1 MNDENHN
8 PIYGD
13 PFQALLDH
21 FEAVGIRY
29 SCKREERRIWFSMNS
44 GNAVQ
49 KCRFNFDKTGDVL
62 QIFIEYPVMVKEPFR
77 AIAAEFIT
85 RANYG
90 LVVGNFEMDWKDGE
104 VRFHASHVMPEG
116 KLEDGMIRRLFG
128 TALGTADRYYP
139 ALMQVLYAGTTPEDA
154 VYLAEL
160 DYHAAHVEEPTKKGR
175 KVSKDAGSKAKSS
188 GKTKAQAT
196 PTSVD
201 SGSTPAPTKKKSNRK
216 GTQKPLSQS
225 EALQSAPE
233 QPLQKPQDPDAGISP
248 VSPTSQSDVPTTE
261 QGNEGEERKAA

>member
-1 MNDENHN
+1 MSDDKHN

-21 FEAVGIRY
+21 LESVGIRY
-29 SCKREERRIWFSMNS
+29 SCKREERRAWFSMNS

-104 VRFHASHVMPEG
+104 IRYHVSHVMPEG

-139 ALMQVLYAGTTPEDA
+139 ALMQVLFAGSTPEDA
-154 VYLAEL
+154 VYIAEL
-160 DYHAAHVEEPTKKGR
+160 DYHAAHVEEPSKKGR
-175 KVSKDAGSKAKSS
+175 KVSKDGGSKPKGS

-196 PTSVD
+196 PTPAESE
-201 SGSTPAPTKKKSNRK
+201 SSPAPTKKKAPRT
-216 GTQKPLSQS
+216 GPQKTGAPSDADQIVTEQS
-225 EALQSAPE
+225 
-233 QPLQKPQDPDAGISP
+233 LQKSQDPCTGIPP
-248 VSPTSQSDVPTTE
+248 VSPTSQSDASTTE
-261 QGNEGEERKAA
+261 QGNDGQDRKAA